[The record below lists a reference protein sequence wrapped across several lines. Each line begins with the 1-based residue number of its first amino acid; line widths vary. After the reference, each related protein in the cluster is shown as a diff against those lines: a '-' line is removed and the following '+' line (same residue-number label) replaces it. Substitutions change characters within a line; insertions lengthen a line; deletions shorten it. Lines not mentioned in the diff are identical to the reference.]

1 MQKIIYFLLI
11 LSIVACAS
19 EKELPN
25 TPETVAKQWQEYIDN
40 NHFDEAKELST
51 EQAIEMVNMIQSV
64 LYTEV
69 EEEVESNTVFKEMI
83 CSEKGT
89 KAICTY
95 IIVEND
101 EEIRDSFFLQK
112 ENNQWLVD
120 IPAEEELL
128 KNDPIEK
135 MSDDFEK
142 LLNGELQ

>member
-1 MQKIIYFLLI
+1 MV
-11 LSIVACAS
+11 LSIGACAP

-25 TPETVAKQWQEYIDN
+25 TPETVAKQWQIYIDN
-40 NHFDEAKELST
+40 NHFDKAKTLST
-51 EQAIEMVNMIQSV
+51 KQAIEMVDMIQSV
-64 LYTEV
+64 LYTEI

-83 CSEKGT
+83 CTEKGN

-95 IIVEND
+95 IIIESG
-101 EEIRDSFFLQK
+101 EEIQDSFFLQK
-112 ENNQWLVD
+112 ENSQWLVD
-120 IPAEEELL
+120 VPEEEELL